1 MKKLIYHIKGCLV
14 LALLAAVVVMQP
26 GCKKDASPSK
36 GTPVITAIRNYV
48 AHPGDSLLSSV
59 GTGQWVVISGK
70 NLKGALAIN
79 FDGVK
84 GSFNDAWFSD
94 TSAIV
99 LIPAVIAFPSVP
111 SDKLNTIQYVTNHGQ
126 TTFSFPIVAPAPT
139 ITGVSNEDANPGDS
153 VKINGLSFF
162 FIKSVTY
169 AGINITSYKSS
180 NDGTS
185 ISLAVPAGVTQT
197 GGIVSVTT
205 KSGSATSVYKVHDFV
220 TGVLN
225 NYDNVNNFSWGSGTS
240 NSSAAYPGNNGYYG
254 LLQSTNISA
263 GDGSWW
269 NGGRSINTNGAQWVP
284 KTSLKDTVDHYALKF
299 EVSVTTPWS
308 AGAIQIV
315 KDYSWTYSAI
325 YRPWKNANG
334 STMQFT
340 TKGWQTVTIPLSEF
354 RTNNGTGN
362 PPGSLTDLLGAEGA
376 GAINVT
382 FINDGTT
389 TIKTSEIAVDNIRVV
404 RIK

>member
-1 MKKLIYHIKGCLV
+1 MKKLNHIKSCLLLV
-14 LALLAAVVVMQP
+14 LLATAAFIQP
-26 GCKKDASPSK
+26 GCKKDNTSSSK

-59 GTGQWVVISGK
+59 GTGQWIVISGK
-70 NLKGALAIN
+70 NLKGALSIN

-94 TSAIV
+94 TSAIA

-111 SDKLNTIQYVTNHGQ
+111 SDKLNTIQYITNHGQ

-139 ITGVSNEDANPGDS
+139 ISGVSNEDANPGDS

-162 FIKSVTY
+162 FVKSVTY
-169 AGINITSYKSS
+169 AGINVTNYKAA

-185 ISLAVPAGVTQT
+185 ISLAVPAGVTET
-197 GGIVSVTT
+197 GGIVSVET
-205 KSGSATSVYKVHDFV
+205 KSGKATTIYPVHNFI

-225 NYDNVNNFSWGSGTS
+225 NYDNINNFSWGSGTS
-240 NSSAAYPGNNGYYG
+240 NSSATYPGNTGNYG
-254 LLQSTNISA
+254 VMKASNVPA

-269 NGGRSINTNGAQWVP
+269 NDGRSINTNSAQWVP
-284 KTSLKDTVDHYALKF
+284 LANMKDTLSHYVLKF
-299 EVSVTTPWS
+299 EISVTKPWS
-308 AGAIQIV
+308 NGSIQIV
-315 KDYSWTYSAI
+315 KDYSWTYSAL
-325 YRPWKNANG
+325 YHPWKTATG
-334 STMQFT
+334 ATAPFT
-340 TKGWQTVTIPLSEF
+340 TKGWQTVTIPLSNF
-354 RTNNGTGN
+354 VDSNGFPAPT
-362 PPGSLTDLLGAEGA
+362 LTDLLGSAGA

-382 FINDGTT
+382 FTNDGSSTVQNF
-389 TIKTSEIAVDNIRVV
+389 EAAVDNIRIV